1 MHAHKL
7 SQGHSND
14 AKYRCNFNFSYLSD
28 SYIYH
33 RCCFCYIEIFPNN
46 KLFQLLRLHF
56 LKSTKIIR
64 SPEKNNCKKHF
75 KSLFSNWYTFD
86 VTKTTWNTEII
97 IMKQANWFLQAL
109 VASSWQLQP
118 ITTLGGPSMSSTLK
132 LTKSRTW
139 WSWWKMPEW
148 LMSKMIFNYSII
160 NWLIDY
166 SMISFCTRFRKNY
179 YRWMTH
185 NTKKIKYKIRDTM

>member
-1 MHAHKL
+1 M
-7 SQGHSND
+7 
-14 AKYRCNFNFSYLSD
+14 
-28 SYIYH
+28 
-33 RCCFCYIEIFPNN
+33 
-46 KLFQLLRLHF
+46 FQLLCLHF

-64 SPEKNNCKKHF
+64 SPEKNNCKKNY
-75 KSLFSNWYTFD
+75 KSLFSNWYTLD

-97 IMKQANWFLQAL
+97 IMKQTNWFLQAL

-148 LMSKMIFNYSII
+148 LMSKMIFNYSI

-166 SMISFCTRFRKNY
+166 SMISFCTRFRKTTTDE
-179 YRWMTH
+179 WHTTH
-185 NTKKIKYKIRDTM
+185 KIKYKIRDTM